1 VVSESHQCLGRVYK
15 ATLQTMSRKQHSA
28 RLLSGAGRTL
38 AVLDGVAPVE
48 ERVHLD
54 LVDRGR
60 NLPMDAR
67 ILNDRHPTE
76 WLTS

>member
-1 VVSESHQCLGRVYK
+1 MVSEAVPEKRAVDDADHV
-15 ATLQTMSRKQHSA
+15 
-28 RLLSGAGRTL
+28 L

-48 ERVHLD
+48 ERVHID